1 MELENAN
8 QQEQYLLYEGTLQTA
23 AFPAAQATQGA
34 PIAPLRCWCQVMAFT
49 HIPLAGALADS
60 WLPAV
65 HLAGKG
71 VGEWGCCRC

>member
-34 PIAPLRCWCQVMAFT
+34 LIVPLRCWCQVMAFT

-60 WLPAV
+60 
-65 HLAGKG
+65 
-71 VGEWGCCRC
+71 